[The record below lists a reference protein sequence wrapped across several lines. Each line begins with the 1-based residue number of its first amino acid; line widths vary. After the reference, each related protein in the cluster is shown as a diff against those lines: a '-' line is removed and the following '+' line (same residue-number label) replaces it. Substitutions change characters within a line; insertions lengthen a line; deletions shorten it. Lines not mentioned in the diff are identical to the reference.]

1 MNKDHVIYRQILEID
16 FPSKKEA
23 LDGQERFN
31 QIYMNDLL
39 PVIDSLF
46 SDISGSDRIRV
57 DKLEV
62 DLGELSLLH
71 LDEEVMQKLETK
83 LRDELYNHL
92 QITHQREAATGV
104 RTSAEKRNEA
114 SVSKQNNNP
123 LQNDRIEDFRFFIEN
138 GRLPWWSAGESPSEM
153 AATLMKENQNSF
165 LTLVLSL
172 IPSENSRRRLIYQLS
187 NETLLEILQK
197 GSTSPSIPETVL
209 SLLKDLLKLHRK
221 KQILP
226 LSRSNFRLFFWESA
240 FDVWLPSATGS
251 SNSPINLAYSAKET
265 PLAASIQMSNPEQ
278 LFLTYF
284 LYRINRRKGLST
296 SSLKEKRSGKFSF
309 EQTINRLQKRIK
321 REGLTNSPL
330 SKTLSSIPLHS
341 SSEADII
348 RAVSPVDLENP
359 EAKNSAPA
367 NKTELPREAG
377 QPSLKTGESIE
388 INNAGLVILAQFL
401 PLFFDALGLIKD
413 KAFATEE
420 SAGRAALLLQYVI
433 TGETALPEHELTL
446 NKLLCG
452 LDPDVP
458 LPGFIHISKH
468 ETEEVNNL
476 LESVVEHWKALKG
489 TSARGLRQTFLN
501 RPGILTKDV
510 NGWSVYVERTTVDVL
525 LDHLPWSISIIKL
538 PWNDNLIYVEW

>member
-1 MNKDHVIYRQILEID
+1 
-16 FPSKKEA
+16 
-23 LDGQERFN
+23 
-31 QIYMNDLL
+31 
-39 PVIDSLF
+39 
-46 SDISGSDRIRV
+46 
-57 DKLEV
+57 
-62 DLGELSLLH
+62 
-71 LDEEVMQKLETK
+71 
-83 LRDELYNHL
+83 
-92 QITHQREAATGV
+92 
-104 RTSAEKRNEA
+104 
-114 SVSKQNNNP
+114 
-123 LQNDRIEDFRFFIEN
+123 
-138 GRLPWWSAGESPSEM
+138 
-153 AATLMKENQNSF
+153 
-165 LTLVLSL
+165 
-172 IPSENSRRRLIYQLS
+172 
-187 NETLLEILQK
+187 
-197 GSTSPSIPETVL
+197 
-209 SLLKDLLKLHRK
+209 
-221 KQILP
+221 
-226 LSRSNFRLFFWESA
+226 
-240 FDVWLPSATGS
+240 
-251 SNSPINLAYSAKET
+251 
-265 PLAASIQMSNPEQ
+265 
-278 LFLTYF
+278 
-284 LYRINRRKGLST
+284 
-296 SSLKEKRSGKFSF
+296 LKEKRSGKFSF